1 MAFFVTDVAAKNM
14 ECLSMDKLK
23 LTGRTLG
30 EFTTLE
36 DGCIIAIHLA
46 IRPNLGLETQPEQLL

>member
-1 MAFFVTDVAAKNM
+1 MAFFVSDVAIVHGQ
-14 ECLSMDKLK
+14 ECLPIAE
-23 LTGRTLG
+23 RTYPWA